1 MKTLQ
6 LPVHLA
12 DPPRTN
18 KLRPRRIE
26 VDSERLGPVRAT
38 FRLEGVDVGA
48 EVKDLSLFGL
58 ALVLDSGET
67 PVFLQGDKI
76 RFLEVCCGERI
87 LYQGSASIRR
97 IGAEGDRTVLGLELL
112 GDGLDLAELYREEA
126 RRTIL
131 QKIQPLAIRL
141 EQQRVVLPEFKAWVA
156 DVRTSLEE
164 LKEFLD
170 TEERAL
176 DGEDRLTREEKLG
189 QYIEALRPWI
199 VQEMT
204 AVRQQM
210 NELVDGFSEDE
221 HSIHKAYV
229 RRHLLPFFS
238 LAPFAARSL
247 DKPLGYA
254 GDYEMMN
261 MLYRDHAEGA
271 SLFGKLLNVYV
282 TSEVAAQANINR
294 VPFLGAKIRE
304 RLAASS
310 NERVR
315 IANIGCG
322 PAKEIELLLRES
334 PELGRR
340 LDVALLDQEEQSMSY
355 CERVLTPLVRST
367 GARIQFIRE
376 PVRKLLTTR
385 RLKEALGAREMIYSS
400 GLYDYLEDRVAAALT
415 SSLFGALTEG
425 GLLCVGNVAVDN
437 PSRWMMEYFGD
448 WFLIYRD
455 RGDLLRLAEHLQP
468 APAKVW
474 VDWEPLQVNLFLN
487 LIR

>member
-1 MKTLQ
+1 MTTVSI
-6 LPVHLA
+6 PVRLA
-12 DPPRTN
+12 DPPRTT

-38 FRLEGVDVGA
+38 FRFEGVDVAG

-58 ALVLDSGET
+58 ALFLPEGA
-67 PVFLQGDKI
+67 PVFLRGDKI
-76 RFLEVCCGERI
+76 RFLEVGCGDRI
-87 LYQGSASIRR
+87 LYQGPAGIRR
-97 IGAEGDRTVLGLELL
+97 VGHEGERTVLGLELL
-112 GDGLDLAELYREEA
+112 GAGLDLAELYREEA

-131 QKIQPLAIRL
+131 QKVQPLAHRL
-141 EQQRVVLPEFKAWVA
+141 EQQRQVRPEFKAWVA
-156 DVRTSLEE
+156 DVRASLEE
-164 LKEFLD
+164 LKDFLD
-170 TEERAL
+170 GEERAL
-176 DGEDRLTREEKLG
+176 QVEDRLTREEKLA

-210 NELVDGFSEDE
+210 NELVGGFTEEE
-221 HSIHKAYV
+221 HALHKAYV
-229 RRHLLPFFS
+229 RRHLLPLFS

-247 DKPLGYA
+247 EKPLGYA

-261 MLYRDHAEGA
+261 MLYRDHAEGD

-282 TSEVAAQANINR
+282 TSEDAAQANINR
-294 VPFLGAKIRE
+294 VPFLGEKIRE
-304 RLAASS
+304 RIAASTS
-310 NERVR
+310 DRVR
-315 IANIGCG
+315 IASIGCG
-322 PAKEIELLLRES
+322 PAKEIEILLRES

-376 PVRKLLTTR
+376 PVRRLLTTR
-385 RLKEALGAREMIYSS
+385 RLEQALGAREMIYSA
-400 GLYDYLEDRVAAALT
+400 GLFDYLEDRISSALIT
-415 SSLFGALTEG
+415 SLFGALTPG

-455 RGDLLRLAEHLQP
+455 RDDLLRLAAHLRP
-468 APAKVW
+468 APTEAW
-474 VDWEPLQVNLFLN
+474 VDSEPLQVNLFLN